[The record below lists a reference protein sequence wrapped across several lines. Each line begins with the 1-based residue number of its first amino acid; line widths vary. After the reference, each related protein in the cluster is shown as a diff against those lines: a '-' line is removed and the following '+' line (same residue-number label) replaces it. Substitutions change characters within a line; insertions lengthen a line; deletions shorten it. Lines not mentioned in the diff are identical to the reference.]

1 MRKCVTCGME
11 IPPQAPYCP
20 QCGTSAMLMQSV
32 RLMTG
37 NKGLDMLVGF
47 GIAFGLLMASGVFL
61 GLLASWGITA
71 AWVYWLPFIGTLLAT
86 LATFRRLRFVAL
98 GMLIPLL
105 IIALIALGI
114 FLLCSGFH

>member
-1 MRKCVTCGME
+1 MKKCVTCGME

-20 QCGTSAMLMQSV
+20 QCGASAMLMQSL

-47 GIAFGLLMASGVFL
+47 GISFGLLMASGIIL
-61 GLLASWGITA
+61 SLLATWGVTVV
-71 AWVYWLPFIGTLLAT
+71 WLYYLPFIGTLLAT

-105 IIALIALGI
+105 VVLLIVLGI
-114 FLLCSGFH
+114 LLLCGGLH